1 MLKVK
6 LLIAVGVMFIL
17 EGYFC
22 FVRGI
27 MPVGGLEQV
36 SDSSDEH
43 VYYKV
48 VTANEGFDTNVLFY
62 LGGLILIALAFFVK
76 RRMDVEKRSK

>member
-6 LLIAVGVMFIL
+6 LLFAAGVMLIL
-17 EGYFC
+17 EGYFY

-27 MPVGGLEQV
+27 MPVGGLEQFTN
-36 SDSSDEH
+36 SSDEH

-48 VTANEGFDTNVLFY
+48 VAGDEGFDTNVLFY
-62 LGGLILIALAFFVK
+62 LCGLILIALAYFVK